1 MGEARR
7 LRTIRFHD
15 ENISKGVDQ
24 ILRDLNEKTKE
35 NLKKEFSG
43 KKEVEKD
50 DSVSESKR

>member
-43 KKEVEKD
+43 KKEEEKD
-50 DSVSESKR
+50 DFLLPKM